1 MHPGQL
7 TRTTDLLRLS
17 RAGIPE
23 GHSLN
28 LNVAGGQRRGEPE
41 LPDSDSD
48 LKETVART
56 HRGEPEPRNNCE
68 LRQNAQGKQPG
79 ARSPRG
85 SFALRC
91 GSRLASGS
99 ADQGVGHGGSDSERP
114 GTRMRWSR
122 RALQPAL
129 NSGILVKN
137 ACQHEENQDTTYG
150 HCLPELNAMHKFNVS
165 SVSAGPA

>member
-1 MHPGQL
+1 MRKENSPGHG
-7 TRTTDLLRLS
+7 RPGVR
-17 RAGIPE
+17 
-23 GHSLN
+23 SLCA
-28 LNVAGGQRRGEPE
+28 V
-41 LPDSDSD
+41 
-48 LKETVART
+48 
-56 HRGEPEPRNNCE
+56 
-68 LRQNAQGKQPG
+68 
-79 ARSPRG
+79 
-85 SFALRC
+85 